1 VNKERL
7 HALLEAYLS
16 NSISD
21 EDCRELLSYSK
32 GIGRYGDETDDVID
46 KQLLNFQDEP
56 VLSTERTELILALIK
71 NDPRFFRGKS
81 ANLSAAAKFISMSWV
96 RIAAVLLVVLFVAL
110 YLNRS
115 STDVPQQV
123 NINQQMDT
131 VIAPG
136 GTKAMLTLAD
146 GTKIELT
153 EAKIGELANDGTVS
167 IRKTAN
173 GQLTYDLSNLADDN
187 SGMIKYNTI
196 ETPRGGEYHVILP
209 DGTSVWL
216 NSASSLKFPTRF
228 SGTTREVTLV
238 GEAYFEVFHN
248 DKLPFHVHVKDTKV
262 GVLGTHFN
270 VSAYEDDDG
279 VTTTLL
285 EGSVSVSKDKKE
297 FVLKPGQQSVTAGNA
312 GRIVV
317 KSADIE
323 QVMAWR
329 NGYFRFNDE
338 EIGSILKKVS
348 RWYDVDIEYRTVKQ
362 GQRLGGISSRSK
374 SLNDLMDQLEKIG
387 NLHFKIEGRR
397 IIVLD

>member
-1 VNKERL
+1 
-7 HALLEAYLS
+7 
-16 NSISD
+16 
-21 EDCRELLSYSK
+21 
-32 GIGRYGDETDDVID
+32 
-46 KQLLNFQDEP
+46 
-56 VLSTERTELILALIK
+56 
-71 NDPRFFRGKS
+71 
-81 ANLSAAAKFISMSWV
+81 
-96 RIAAVLLVVLFVAL
+96 
-110 YLNRS
+110 
-115 STDVPQQV
+115 
-123 NINQQMDT
+123 MDT
-131 VIAPG
+131 VVAPG
-136 GTKAMLTLAD
+136 TTKAMLILAD

-153 EAKIGELANDGTVS
+153 EAKIGEVANDGTVS

-173 GQLTYDLSNLADDN
+173 GQLIYDLSNLAEDN

-209 DGTSVWL
+209 DGTLVWL

-228 SGTTREVTLV
+228 SGMTREVTLV

-248 DKLPFHVHVKDTKV
+248 NKQPFHVHVKDTKV

-270 VSAYEDDDG
+270 VSAYEDDNG

-285 EGSVSVSKDKKE
+285 EGSVSVSKNKKE
-297 FVLKPGQQSVTAGNA
+297 FVLKPGQQSVTADNTD
-312 GRIVV
+312 RIIV
-317 KSADIE
+317 KGADIE

-348 RWYDVDIEYRTVKQ
+348 RWYDVDIENRTTRK

-374 SLNDLMDQLEKIG
+374 SLKDLMDQLEKVSD
-387 NLHFKIEGRR
+387 LHFKIEGRR